1 MYIHVLIFFHPRF
14 AKLDLM
20 VICGCLPA
28 VKDFVYHL
36 CPQLQAQQQR
46 DETRTTGKSPS
57 LFSRRGGAGGDSAE
71 GGGGGGIVASPA
83 PAPSPPSAQARPG
96 WPERLRRCC
105 DRLADKIDRYGSSSS
120 TTFTG
125 ALSTGRSGK
134 SLVGSTSHDQT
145 PMRSQCETDW
155 STTVAAAADEDPVER
170 MTRSVH
176 QQATRDYHSHLY
188 QNWWDQA

>member
-1 MYIHVLIFFHPRF
+1 
-14 AKLDLM
+14 M

-71 GGGGGGIVASPA
+71 VGGGGGIVASPA
-83 PAPSPPSAQARPG
+83 PAPSPLSSAQARPG

-105 DRLADKIDRYGSSSS
+105 DRLAEKIDRYGSSSS